1 MTLLLSIETSTPICS
16 IALHNT
22 GELIGHKEVI
32 GDKTHSTELTLM
44 IEELLKE
51 YSFTYDDL
59 SAIAISSGPGSYT
72 GLRIGTSTAK
82 GLCFALDIPLISV
95 STLEA
100 LAYSVK
106 EENENYLICPILDAR
121 RMEVYCMLLSKDYEI
136 IQNVKAKVIDENSF
150 ENELQIQKII
160 FVGDAVEKCKSVI
173 KQENAVF
180 KNELLPSAK
189 TVGIIAF
196 EKYKKEQVENV
207 AYFEPFY
214 LKGPNITKSKKK
226 LL

>member
-16 IALHNT
+16 IALHKA
-22 GELIGHKEVI
+22 GKLIADKEVT

-44 IEELLKE
+44 IGELLKE
-51 YSFTYDDL
+51 CSFTYGDL

-100 LAYSVK
+100 LAYSV
-106 EENENYLICPILDAR
+106 EYINDDYLICPMLDAR
-121 RMEVYCMLLSKDYEI
+121 RMEVYCMILSKNYQI
-136 IQNVKAKVIDENSF
+136 IQNVEAKVIEENSF
-150 ENELQIQKII
+150 EKELETQKIV
-160 FVGDAVEKCKSVI
+160 FVGDAVEKCQSVI
-173 KQENAVF
+173 QHENAIF

-189 TVGIIAF
+189 TIGIIAF
-196 EKYKKEQVENV
+196 QKYQKQEFENV

>member
-22 GELIGHKEVI
+22 GELLGHQQVI

-44 IEELLKE
+44 IEKLLNE
-51 YSFTYDDL
+51 CSVTHNDL

-100 LAYSVK
+100 LAYSIK
-106 EENENYLICPILDAR
+106 EEDDNYLICPMLDAR
-121 RMEVYCMLLSKDYEI
+121 RMEVYCMLLTKDYQI
-136 IQNVKAKVIDENSF
+136 IQSVEAKIIDENSF
-150 ENELQIQKII
+150 ENEFQNQKII
-160 FVGDAVEKCKSVI
+160 FVGDAVEKCKTVI
-173 KQENAVF
+173 QQENAVF
-180 KNELLPSAK
+180 KDEVLPSAI
-189 TVGIIAF
+189 TIGVIAF
-196 EKYKKEQVENV
+196 EKYQKEQIENV